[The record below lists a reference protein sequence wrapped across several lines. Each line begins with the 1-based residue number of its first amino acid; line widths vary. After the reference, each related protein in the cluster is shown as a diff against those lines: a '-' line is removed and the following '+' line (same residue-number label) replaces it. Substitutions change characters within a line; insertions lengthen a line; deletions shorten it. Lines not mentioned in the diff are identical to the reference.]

1 MFRKKPVVIEAV
13 QWLGTNLLEVIR
25 FTGQNASADHFKWEE
40 YEDLVACEGLK
51 IFTLEGAMLAR
62 SMTMLN
68 CPGKHNNQ
76 QYFDRWD
83 SWWCPDCGWRTPKC
97 SDPKCS
103 FCSTR
108 PEDPTKP

>member
-1 MFRKKPVVIEAV
+1 
-13 QWLGTNLLEVIR
+13 
-25 FTGQNASADHFKWEE
+25 
-40 YEDLVACEGLK
+40 
-51 IFTLEGAMLAR
+51 
-62 SMTMLN
+62 MLN